1 MLRLSLGV
9 ELAPRAALDEILARL
24 KTWKKEKPVGGSEAQ
39 DIAAFDRQVQIVED
53 QLKWYA

>member
-1 MLRLSLGV
+1 
-9 ELAPRAALDEILARL
+9 L